1 VSWLQAAGF
10 KLGSL
15 GYCSVVAGEPTL
27 QPRQVPRFLAIYLV
41 DHHAG
46 SAAGLDHAR
55 HLLSRSSGD
64 AAGDVSRLVE
74 EIVYDRVQL
83 ERLMQTLGVRPNP
96 VKVALAR
103 AGAIVARLKPNGR
116 VRSSPALS
124 RLLEFE
130 TLLLGITG
138 KQALWHALRQT
149 PSVNGPG
156 SLDFD
161 ELATRAADQAA
172 RVERLRLQVAGA
184 ALRNAPAHPQA
195 ST

>member
-1 VSWLQAAGF
+1 
-10 KLGSL
+10 
-15 GYCSVVAGEPTL
+15 
-27 QPRQVPRFLAIYLV
+27 VPRFLAIYLV

-116 VRSSPALS
+116 
-124 RLLEFE
+124 
-130 TLLLGITG
+130 ITG